1 MSFTG
6 RLRLTLILAA
16 LIPTALITV
25 IVIAGISQQV
35 KRIEHR
41 EAEAAVIHFSN
52 LLENA
57 ARRIRANLEY
67 IKESRDFQLLEMGL
81 AARKRP
87 DAKYRLPLLSL
98 DFVEYA
104 DASGKILLSADR
116 PALVGQ
122 TSIDA
127 GKIED
132 SAEGLLLFRYE
143 NDLHGSHPA
152 IVIIVTTESGCLAG
166 GIFLD
171 GQFNELASAIMRA
184 DIVAIDIRDES
195 GSRQVSVERQEIGI
209 PYRSGGKLQALL
221 LDDPDSDFQLKACFH
236 PIDRRPLFSDFI
248 TAVVAVIIFSLLVV
262 IPTGL
267 YFSSQT
273 RRRIAALTDGAGR
286 VASGD
291 FTRPVREE
299 GSGEFAELAE
309 SFNRMMKQLS
319 RYHDR
324 LIVSQKI
331 AAWQT
336 IGRKIAHE
344 VKNPLTPIAIA
355 ADDLKRSYDEERS
368 DFKQIL
374 DGSTATIKREV
385 DRLKRLINEFSA
397 FARMPAPEMRRID
410 GGSFIEELS
419 VLFREEISQ
428 GRLQIDNQLTRPDI
442 FIDPDQ
448 IRQVLINLI
457 KNGLESGG
465 ARVTVQTANKDDQLV
480 LIVEDNGPGF
490 PNKILKEGIT
500 PYFSTKEGGSGLGL
514 VICQRIV
521 YDHDGSMMLENITE
535 GGAGGAR
542 VVVSLP
548 QKNA

>member
-16 LIPTALITV
+16 LIPTALITI
-25 IVIAGISQQV
+25 IVAAGISQQV

-41 EAEAAVIHFSN
+41 EAEAAVIRFSN

-57 ARRIRANLEY
+57 ARRIRASLEY
-67 IKESRDFQLLEMGL
+67 IKESHDFQLLEMGL
-81 AARKRP
+81 AARRRP

-104 DASGKILLSADR
+104 DASGRILLSAGR
-116 PALVGQ
+116 PALVGRVLI
-122 TSIDA
+122 TA
-127 GKIED
+127 GKIKD
-132 SAEGLLLFRYE
+132 SEEGLLFFRYE

-152 IVIIVTTESGCLAG
+152 IEIMVTTESGRLAG

-171 GQFNELASAIMRA
+171 GQFNELASAIMHA
-184 DIVAIDIRDES
+184 DIVVIDIQDEDGLKQIS
-195 GSRQVSVERQEIGI
+195 GERWETGI

-221 LDDPDSDFQLKACFH
+221 LDDPNSDFQLKACFH
-236 PIDRRPLFSDFI
+236 PIDRRSLFSDFV
-248 TAVVAVIIFSLLVV
+248 TAIIAVIIFSLLVV

-267 YFSSQT
+267 YFSSRT
-273 RRRIAALTDGAGR
+273 TRRIAALTDGAGR

-291 FTRPVREE
+291 FTQPVREE
-299 GSGEFAELAE
+299 GAGEFAELAE

-319 RYHDR
+319 QYRDR

-355 ADDLKRSYDEERS
+355 ADDLRRSFEEDRS

-385 DRLKRLINEFSA
+385 DRLKKLINEFSA
-397 FARMPAPEMRRID
+397 FARMPAPEVRRID

-442 FIDPDQ
+442 LVDPDQ
-448 IRQVLINLI
+448 FRQVLINLI

-465 ARVTVQTANKDDQLV
+465 GRVTAWMANKDDQLV

-490 PNKILKEGIT
+490 PDKILEEGIT
-500 PYFSTKEGGSGLGL
+500 PYFSTKEGGSGLGM

-521 YDHDGSMMLENITE
+521 HDHDGSVTLENITE

-548 QKNA
+548 QKDA